1 MAWITKNSA
10 TQQIDRRDEP
20 YLSDDLRAELERDVM
35 PRYPTRQAATLPVL
49 HALQEKHGWLPY
61 QSIEEA
67 ADFLGLNASVVLD
80 TATFY
85 EEFWLQ
91 PKGRYVVWICQ
102 SISCELLGSPSLL
115 DAVRDKL
122 GVGVGETTED
132 GKFTLMSVECL
143 GSCGSGPVALV
154 NEDLHEHLTF
164 DNFAEVLDRLD

>member
-1 MAWITKNSA
+1 
-10 TQQIDRRDEP
+10 
-20 YLSDDLRAELERDVM
+20 
-35 PRYPTRQAATLPVL
+35 
-49 HALQEKHGWLPY
+49 LPY

-67 ADFLGLNASVVLD
+67 ADFLGLAPSVVLD

-115 DAVRDKL
+115 DAVKDKL
-122 GVGVGETTED
+122 GVDVGETTED

-143 GSCGSGPVALV
+143 G
-154 NEDLHEHLTF
+154 
-164 DNFAEVLDRLD
+164 